1 MSETALGNAMVHKTV
16 PQRTVKDGAAANCLS
31 FGVAPLIVPAATIMS
46 KRARERERERV
57 RVFVRVRVCVC
68 VCACVRVRVRACV
81 PDWLTVCGVRAAT
94 TDKRRETR
102 GQSVKQND
110 TPSV

>member
-1 MSETALGNAMVHKTV
+1 MPFVWSCTFDRSSGHYNVEAGE
-16 PQRTVKDGAAANCLS
+16 
-31 FGVAPLIVPAATIMS
+31 
-46 KRARERERERV
+46 RERERERV